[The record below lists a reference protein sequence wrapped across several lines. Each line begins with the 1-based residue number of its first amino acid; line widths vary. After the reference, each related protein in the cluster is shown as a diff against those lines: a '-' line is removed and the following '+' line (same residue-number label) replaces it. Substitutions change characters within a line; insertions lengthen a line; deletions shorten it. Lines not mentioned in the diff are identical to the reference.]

1 MSGRAVA
8 ISVVAARVTG
18 AAAVVLAAGRSERL
32 AGSVPKPFLSLAGR
46 RVLDYSL
53 AALLDAPSVGSIVV
67 VVPEALRSSLEG
79 DLLAVPKV
87 VAVVAGGPSRQ
98 GSLVLGLASVARVA
112 PAAGVVAVHDAARP
126 LVTPGIVEEVVG
138 GVAGEFDGAIA
149 AIPLDDAVKEVGDA
163 GAILG
168 LRSRVG
174 LWRAQTPQAFRR
186 DCIEASLKQA
196 VADGIACDDC
206 SEMATRAGYRIRVVA
221 GSVRNMKITRPGDIE
236 LCQALLAATGPPV
249 PGQTC

>member
-1 MSGRAVA
+1 LSGRAVA
-8 ISVVAARVTG
+8 VSDVAAGVTG

-32 AGSVPKPFLSLAGR
+32 AGSVLKPFLSLAGR

-53 AALLDAPSVGSIVV
+53 AALRDAPSIGSIVV

-112 PAAGVVAVHDAARP
+112 AAAGVVAVHDAARP
-126 LVTPGIVEEVVG
+126 LVTAGIVEEVVG
-138 GVAGEFDGAIA
+138 AVAGEFDGAIA
-149 AIPLDDAVKEVGDA
+149 AIPLDDALKEVGDA

-168 LRSRVG
+168 LRSRAG

-186 DCIEASLKQA
+186 DCIEASVKQA

-206 SEMATRAGYRIRVVA
+206 SEMATRAGYRVRVVA

-249 PGQTC
+249 PGQTG

>member
-1 MSGRAVA
+1 M
-8 ISVVAARVTG
+8 TG
-18 AAAVVLAAGRSERL
+18 AAAVLLAAGRSERL
-32 AGSVPKPFLSLAGR
+32 AGSVPKPFLRLAGR

-53 AALLDAPSVGSIVV
+53 SALGDAPSIGSIVV
-67 VVPEALRSSLEG
+67 VVPEDLRDPLEG

-87 VAVVAGGPSRQ
+87 VAVVAGGPTRQ
-98 GSLVLGLASVARVA
+98 GSLIMGLASVARVA
-112 PAAGVVAVHDAARP
+112 AAAGVIAVHDAARP
-126 LVTPGIVEEVVG
+126 LVTSGIVEEVVG
-138 GVAGEFDGAIA
+138 AVTGEFDGAIA
-149 AIPLDDAVKEVGDA
+149 AIPLDDAVKEVGDG

-186 DCIEASLKQA
+186 DCIEASVKQA
-196 VADGIACDDC
+196 VADGVACDDC

-236 LCQALLAATGPPV
+236 LCHALLAVTGPPV
-249 PGQTC
+249 PGKTR

>member
-1 MSGRAVA
+1 LSGRAVA
-8 ISVVAARVTG
+8 ISGVVGRVTG
-18 AAAVVLAAGRSERL
+18 AAAVLLAAGRSERL
-32 AGSVPKPFLSLAGR
+32 AGSVPKPFVSLGGR

-53 AALLDAPSVGSIVV
+53 AALGDAPGIESIVV
-67 VVPEALRSSLEG
+67 VVPDHLRHALAG

-98 GSLVLGLASVARVA
+98 GSLVLGLASVAQAA
-112 PAAGVVAVHDAARP
+112 PTAGVVAVHDAARP
-126 LVTPGIVEEVVG
+126 LVTPGIVEAVVG
-138 GVAGEFDGAIA
+138 AVAGEFDGAVA

-186 DCIEASLKQA
+186 DCIEVSVKQA
-196 VADGIACDDC
+196 VADGVACDDC
-206 SEMATRAGYRIRVVA
+206 SEMVTRAGYRVRVVV

-236 LCQALLAATGPPV
+236 LCQALLAVTGPPV
-249 PGQTC
+249 PGQPG

>member
-1 MSGRAVA
+1 MSRRAVA
-8 ISVVAARVTG
+8 ISDVAARVTG

-53 AALLDAPSVGSIVV
+53 AALRDAPSVGSIVV

-112 PAAGVVAVHDAARP
+112 AAAGVVAVHDAARP

-138 GVAGEFDGAIA
+138 AVAGEFDGAIA

-186 DCIEASLKQA
+186 DCIEASVKQA
-196 VADGIACDDC
+196 VADGVACDDC
-206 SEMATRAGYRIRVVA
+206 SEMATRAGYRVRVVA
-221 GSVRNMKITRPGDIE
+221 SSVRNMKITRPGDIE

-249 PGQTC
+249 PGQAC

>member
-1 MSGRAVA
+1 M
-8 ISVVAARVTG
+8 
-18 AAAVVLAAGRSERL
+18 LAAGRSERL
-32 AGSVPKPFLSLAGR
+32 AGSVPKPFLGLAGR

-53 AALLDAPSVGSIVV
+53 AALGDAPSIGCIVV
-67 VVPEALRSSLEG
+67 VVPEALRTSLEG

-98 GSLVLGLASVARVA
+98 GSLVLGLASIARVA
-112 PAAGVVAVHDAARP
+112 AAAGVVAVHDAARP
-126 LVTPGIVEEVVG
+126 LVTPGIIEDVVG
-138 GVAGEFDGAIA
+138 AVAGEFDGAIA

-186 DCIEASLKQA
+186 DCIEASVKQA
-196 VADGIACDDC
+196 VADGVACDDC

-249 PGQTC
+249 PGQTG

>member
-8 ISVVAARVTG
+8 ISDVAAGVTG

-32 AGSVPKPFLSLAGR
+32 AGSVPKPFLGLAGR

-53 AALLDAPSVGSIVV
+53 AALRDAPSIGSIVV

-112 PAAGVVAVHDAARP
+112 AAGVVAVHDAARP
-126 LVTPGIVEEVVG
+126 LVTPGILEEVVG
-138 GVAGEFDGAIA
+138 AVAGEFDGAIA

-186 DCIEASLKQA
+186 DCIEASIKQA
-196 VADGIACDDC
+196 VADGVACDDC
-206 SEMATRAGYRIRVVA
+206 SEMATRAGYRVRVVA

-236 LCQALLAATGPPV
+236 LCQAILAATGPPV
-249 PGQTC
+249 PGQTG